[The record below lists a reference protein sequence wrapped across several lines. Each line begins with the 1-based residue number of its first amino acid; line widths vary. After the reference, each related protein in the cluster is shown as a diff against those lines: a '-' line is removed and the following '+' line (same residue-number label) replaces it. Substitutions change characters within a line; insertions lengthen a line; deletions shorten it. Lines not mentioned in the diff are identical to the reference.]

1 MAGFAPQAFPTTISS
16 PPLGLS
22 PHSKQKSAPWDCST
36 IPALQLPATVP
47 SRGPVWGVYGC
58 SKSVQFSFCLD
69 CHRSAALSIRCFSS
83 DTKSCPDVGG
93 GPWIRLRGQGLV
105 LAFSVTV
112 TTGNTTGRSPG
123 KGNGSSLQCSC
134 LEHAMGRGAW
144 WATVHGVARIGHNL
158 ATVPPPPLC
167 KFKYSVDASY
177 YCS

>member
-83 DTKSCPDVGG
+83 DTKSCPDVRIRPLLQFPHPLRA
-93 GPWIRLRGQGLV
+93 GPV
-105 LAFSVTV
+105 LLTLLTLLF
-112 TTGNTTGRSPG
+112 
-123 KGNGSSLQCSC
+123 
-134 LEHAMGRGAW
+134 
-144 WATVHGVARIGHNL
+144 
-158 ATVPPPPLC
+158 PPPSFVLLSFAWFCVFFPSGRHSCPLSAGVLHVLLC
-167 KFKYSVDASY
+167 LRV
-177 YCS
+177 CS